1 MMGPLDAVVP
11 LCFMTLQQC
20 IDASAAGLET

>member
-1 MMGPLDAVVP
+1 MTGTLDAVVP
-11 LCFMTLQQC
+11 LRFMTLQQC